1 MKRLFLLSTLLL
13 LVCPLHAET
22 FSFAVIGD
30 VPYSEFERRHVPHM
44 LDEIGRTEAAFIVH
58 SGDIKNG
65 HSECSDAVFQDR
77 LALFETAPLPFVL
90 VPGDNEW
97 TDCARGSNGRYVPLE
112 RLQALRDLFFAGD
125 YTLGRHKLRLERQ
138 SSMRGFSEFRENVRW
153 AHGRVLFLSLN
164 MPGDTNNWGRRAAP
178 NREFPRRNKA
188 NLAWLH
194 EGFAKARA
202 EKFAGVVI
210 IIQANP
216 RFEAAESSRRQ
227 RGYRDFL
234 WMLRRETLAFGGQV
248 LLIHGDTHSHRID
261 KPLIDPKTGLTVENF
276 TRLETYGSPF
286 MGWVTVM
293 ADSDHL
299 QVFHFKSHPYAPPL
313 GPLN

>member
-1 MKRLFLLSTLLL
+1 MKGLVLALTLLL
-13 LVCPLHAET
+13 LACPLLAET

-30 VPYSEFERRHVPHM
+30 VPYSEFERRHLPKM
-44 LDEIGRTEAAFIVH
+44 LEEIGRTEAAFIVH
-58 SGDIKNG
+58 SGDIKDG
-65 HSECSDAVFQDR
+65 YSECSDAVFRDR
-77 LALFETAPLPFVL
+77 LTLFEAAPLPFIL

-112 RLQALRDLFFAGD
+112 RLQTLRDLFFAGD
-125 YTLGRHKLRLERQ
+125 TTLGKRKLRVQRQ
-138 SSMRGFSEFRENVRW
+138 SSTSGFPEFRENVRW
-153 AHGRVLFLSLN
+153 VHDRVLLLGLN
-164 MPGDTNNWGRRAAP
+164 IPGDTNNWGWRAAP

-188 NLAWLH
+188 NLAWLR
-194 EGFAKARA
+194 EGFAMARRERLA
-202 EKFAGVVI
+202 AVVI

-216 RFEAAESSRRQ
+216 RFEAAESSPRR

-234 WMLRRETLAFGGQV
+234 WLLRRETLAFDGQV

-261 KPLIDPKTGLTVENF
+261 KPLVDPKTGLTVENF

-286 MGWVTVM
+286 MGWITVT
-293 ADSDHL
+293 ADSGNR
-299 QVFHFKSHPYAPPL
+299 QVFRFKSHPYAPTL